1 MYDTIETKDICTNIN
16 ENLELIVIPRPKEDD
31 FIRSCEGYID
41 SQIQKIEYEKL
52 KQRVHDD
59 IIHDVMD
66 RVRKEFLTS
75 TCIDTRNR
83 KKKNDLE
90 EMSEVVKLL
99 KAEIEFLREEVKQ
112 KNNTI
117 NFLTA
122 KSLLHN
128 ESIFSHDENR
138 LKTPQNLNIK
148 HDVPRDEIIM
158 KDNDTLT
165 QYDNYGRTKQL
176 LEDQLTCI
184 RLQKHEHYVK
194 SKEGVEG
201 IKKSQVDANVEV
213 QVNKNVRQS
222 VIVCGDSMVNGL
234 DGNGVSSKLN
244 QVSVRSF
251 SGATSEDMI
260 DYCKPL
266 VSKKPDKLIFHFGT
280 NDLTKNIENSKANFE
295 SIIEYV
301 KQISPKTEI
310 VLSNICLRMD
320 NPKLD
325 PKRIELNKS
334 ISMVAEEYGLKIID
348 NKNIDRSCLAKK
360 KLHLNG
366 HIGLPRL
373 AKNIKQHLKQQY

>member
-1 MYDTIETKDICTNIN
+1 M
-16 ENLELIVIPRPKEDD
+16 
-31 FIRSCEGYID
+31 
-41 SQIQKIEYEKL
+41 
-52 KQRVHDD
+52 
-59 IIHDVMD
+59 
-66 RVRKEFLTS
+66 
-75 TCIDTRNR
+75 
-83 KKKNDLE
+83 
-90 EMSEVVKLL
+90 
-99 KAEIEFLREEVKQ
+99 
-112 KNNTI
+112 
-117 NFLTA
+117 
-122 KSLLHN
+122 LHN
-128 ESIFSHDENR
+128 ESIFSHDENK

-148 HDVPRDEIIM
+148 HDVPRDEIIA

-194 SKEGVEG
+194 SKEGVKE

-280 NDLTKNIENSKANFE
+280 NDLSKNIENSKANFKN
-295 SIIEYV
+295 IIEYV
-301 KQISPKTEI
+301 KQISPMTEI

-325 PKRIELNKS
+325 TKRIELNKS

-373 AKNIKQHLKQQY
+373 AKNIKEPKTTTLT